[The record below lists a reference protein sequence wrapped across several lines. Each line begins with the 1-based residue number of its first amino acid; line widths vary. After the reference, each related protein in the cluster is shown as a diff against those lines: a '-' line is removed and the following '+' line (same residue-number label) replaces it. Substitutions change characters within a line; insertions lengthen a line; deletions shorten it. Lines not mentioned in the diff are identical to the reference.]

1 MEHNKV
7 YQKLIRDNIP
17 TILKQKGI
25 TVKTH
30 IADDKEFAQKL
41 LEKLNEEVTEYTQTQ
56 TIDEMADIFEVITT
70 ILEQKKWTIEQV
82 IAIQQQK
89 RQQKGAFT
97 QKIILEETTE

>member
-7 YQKLIRDNIP
+7 YNKLIRDNIP
-17 TILKQKGI
+17 VILKQKGI
-25 TVKTH
+25 TVKIH
-30 IADDKEFAQKL
+30 IADDKEFTKKL

-97 QKIILEETTE
+97 QKIILEETKE